1 MTKELSNGF
10 TGIEV
15 DGVRFSN
22 LSEILQYMNKQNERI
37 IALEKEVDLWKKA
50 SENNSYKA
58 FQLEKENAELK
69 ETITKMNNVITKT
82 FSNLTKAKEH
92 IENLLYYVKQCT
104 CERSNYAE
112 IKKDIKEA
120 EQFLKEVENGK

>member
-22 LSEILQYMNKQNERI
+22 LSEILQYMNKQRERI

-69 ETITKMNNVITKT
+69 KT
-82 FSNLTKAKEH
+82 VEYYRKEREFF
-92 IENLLYYVKQCT
+92 IG
-104 CERSNYAE
+104 
-112 IKKDIKEA
+112 
-120 EQFLKEVENGK
+120 EVSE

>member
-22 LSEILQYMNKQNERI
+22 LSEILQYMNKQRERI

-69 ETITKMNNVITKT
+69 KT
-82 FSNLTKAKEH
+82 VEYYRKEREFF
-92 IENLLYYVKQCT
+92 IGELNK
-104 CERSNYAE
+104 
-112 IKKDIKEA
+112 
-120 EQFLKEVENGK
+120 